1 MVVLSVTHLQCDW
14 KKAKNFIS
22 YENQW
27 QVKIVLDSVHS
38 FKLIRKIG
46 GSQSGINLFCYDL
59 DNLVKVEVIQFV
71 MVTQVND
78 FIRFL

>member
-1 MVVLSVTHLQCDW
+1 
-14 KKAKNFIS
+14 
-22 YENQW
+22 
-27 QVKIVLDSVHS
+27 VKIVLDSVHS

-46 GSQSGINLFCYDL
+46 GSQTGINLFCYDL